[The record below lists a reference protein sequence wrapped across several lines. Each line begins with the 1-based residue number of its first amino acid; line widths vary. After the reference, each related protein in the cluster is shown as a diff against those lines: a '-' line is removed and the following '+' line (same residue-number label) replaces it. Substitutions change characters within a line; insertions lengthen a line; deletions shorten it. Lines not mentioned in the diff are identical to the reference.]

1 MVDVLGNITKLDTT
15 ASVKENIEQLIQGVT
30 SQLNHHSKLLSTID
44 ERTLE
49 TSNDVKSL
57 MILVEL
63 RPEITKKKKWKSLP
77 EDVKSALQRLASLIG
92 NYYCVSLIWI

>member
-1 MVDVLGNITKLDTT
+1 MVVVLGHISKLDTT
-15 ASVKENIEQLIQGVT
+15 TLVKEDIEQVIQGVT
-30 SQLNHHSKLLSTID
+30 SQLNQHSKLLSTID

-57 MILVEL
+57 KILAQL
-63 RPEITKKKKWKSLP
+63 RPEIIKKKKMKSLP

-92 NYYCVSLIWI
+92 NYYSVSLIKI